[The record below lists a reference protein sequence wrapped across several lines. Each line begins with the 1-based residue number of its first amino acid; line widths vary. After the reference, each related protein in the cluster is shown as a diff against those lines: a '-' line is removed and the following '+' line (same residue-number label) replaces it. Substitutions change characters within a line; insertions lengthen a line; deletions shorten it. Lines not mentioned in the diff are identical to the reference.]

1 MSCRRPSENPIR
13 GFSDGTSQ
21 LRALIVGK
29 PRCVSHAQHGV
40 AYTLAEIEVFFAS
53 GSPRQK
59 KLWEPLKTGLKR
71 ENG

>member
-13 GFSDGTSQ
+13 GFSNGTSQ

-29 PRCVSHAQHGV
+29 PTIR
-40 AYTLAEIEVFFAS
+40 TLAEIEVFFAS

-59 KLWEPLKTGLKR
+59 SYFKARIRGQI
-71 ENG
+71 